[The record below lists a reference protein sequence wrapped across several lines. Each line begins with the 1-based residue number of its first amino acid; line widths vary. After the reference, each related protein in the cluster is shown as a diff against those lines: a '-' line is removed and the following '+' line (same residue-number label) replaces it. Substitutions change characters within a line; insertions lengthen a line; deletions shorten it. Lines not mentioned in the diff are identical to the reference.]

1 MNIIKEVT
9 HKVEKKFVPTDDPH
23 PATYLVASELLEQA
37 GAVALAAMFL
47 RRVDEI
53 REWGYKIHGWKDTP
67 KMMSDRDIYNNRPVI
82 ILSARLL
89 VTR

>member
-9 HKVEKKFVPTDDPH
+9 HKVEKKFKPTDDPH
-23 PATYLVASELLEQA
+23 PSTYLVASELPEAA
-37 GAVALAAMFL
+37 GEVALAAMFL

-53 REWGYKIHGWKDTP
+53 REWGYKLHGWKDIP
-67 KMMSDRDIYNNRPVI
+67 VMLKDQDIYSGRPTI